1 MPKGIETTNSLLNL
15 LMSVPR
21 SGYNERDLQEVKLDL
36 D

>member
-1 MPKGIETTNSLLNL
+1 MQKSMDTTNSLLNL